1 LWREGFETSWDGMA
15 MTRRATAHRLP
26 LTEEPGWGWGASH
39 VFHDAG
45 RRPAPPRDCTMRAGG
60 PRPRGI
66 ARCGPEARAP
76 AGSHDAG
83 RRLAPPRDCTMRAG
97 GSRPRGIA
105 RCGPE
110 ARAPTGSHDAGRRL
124 APTGSHDAGRRLAP
138 PRGCTMR
145 AGGPR
150 PHGVAR
156 CGPEARAPTGVHG
169 SGVIGSRCA
178 MFVGGTPLVYYS
190 ISEESY
196 LT

>member
-60 PRPRGI
+60 
-66 ARCGPEARAP
+66 
-76 AGSHDAG
+76 
-83 RRLAPPRDCTMRAG
+83 
-97 GSRPRGIA
+97 SRPRGIA

-110 ARAPTGSHDAGRRL
+110 ARAPTGSHDAGRRP
-124 APTGSHDAGRRLAP
+124 APLRD
-138 PRGCTMR
+138 CTMR
-145 AGGPR
+145 AGGSR
-150 PHGVAR
+150 PHGVARCGPEAGAHGVARCGSEAGAHGVAR

>member
-45 RRPAPPRDCTMRAGG
+45 RSPAPPR
-60 PRPRGI
+60 
-66 ARCGPEARAP
+66 
-76 AGSHDAG
+76 G
-83 RRLAPPRDCTMRAG
+83 RTMRAG

-124 APTGSHDAGRRLAP
+124 APTGSHDADRRLAP

-156 CGPEARAPTGVHG
+156 CGPEARAPTGSHDAGRRPAPPRGCTGRESSAVG
-169 SGVIGSRCA
+169 ARCSSA
-178 MFVGGTPLVYYS
+178 ALRWCIIRSAKNHT
-190 ISEESY
+190 
-196 LT
+196 